1 MPNVLSPINRR
12 PPYPYDAYIGDIGVM
27 LDPKQDGQMVSRKSK
42 ALNPVAL
49 APEYGTND
57 PRLEIA
63 YPAKNVVLG
72 MGLKTQPT
80 NGRIPRRY
88 YYMINGDA
96 SIDGQPIKGPLFHP
110 YETVAAGQPIRQF
123 VRNRFN
129 GAFTIFAI
137 AGTKLTVKT
146 ADGSPWTTL
155 ATLGDSTFNQMAR
168 YTHAG
173 ATGNALYRT
182 YLTADANHNLMYYED
197 TGDATGFHEMSTTEG
212 PGPSGVAGGRRPRW
226 VAEGNGELYVYED
239 QDARRLLAPSNDPV
253 TSASWSG
260 TFVVGDKS
268 YRSTGLIVDAGV
280 PHFFKETSIYTLN
293 ADGSPNDLFPGF
305 IQAASI
311 ENGKNARSW
320 LRNLYFRFGDGFVKL
335 KPDGSMQGIGQ
346 ELLLHNDS
354 EVAGYP
360 VAWVP
365 HNTWFLYYVIYN
377 PITGASH
384 LMKYGAWIES
394 EGDNN
399 PQLLEYVDVHHG
411 SLATWA
417 GKQVTALDIFPTEG
431 TNDRL
436 YVGFSDGTAT
446 WCYLPRNHPDPT
458 ADPNCE
464 FTDQPTYFYPPENTG
479 GYAADFKLYRG
490 FAVFGPKLSPSA
502 YCELEYRTSDDA
514 DWAPLR
520 LPAAGS
526 AEAPPE
532 GVIGENPGI
541 LTVAQG
547 TGDIA
552 KFTVPG
558 QRIDYPQWTTLIAK
572 SLQTRLV
579 MLSDSTTQTP
589 EVEGLAIYQQ
599 VRPPLLLEYIVT
611 VQARN
616 FMAKYNG
623 QVDWR
628 TAEDI
633 RNGLLS
639 LAGIP
644 GTVKLIPPSGV
655 PEEVAIIDFQEQIV
669 ASAKRYGIEWE
680 ITIGATQFKA
690 LTVQGAIVQTG
701 MTYGEM
707 EAYTYAQ
714 LEALL

>member
-1 MPNVLSPINRR
+1 
-12 PPYPYDAYIGDIGVM
+12 M
-27 LDPKQDGQMVSRKSK
+27 LDPKQSGQLVARKSK
-42 ALNPVAL
+42 ALNPVAI

-72 MGLKTQPT
+72 MGLKTQPS

-110 YETVAAGQPIRQF
+110 AETVAAGQPVTQF

-129 GAFTIFAI
+129 GEFTVFAI
-137 AGTKLTVKT
+137 AGTKFAVKT
-146 ADGSPWTTL
+146 ADGAAWTTL
-155 ATLGDSTFNQMAR
+155 ATLADSTFNQAAR
-168 YTHAG
+168 FTHST

-182 YLTADANHNLMYYED
+182 YLTADSLHNLMYYED
-197 TGDATGFHEMSTTEG
+197 TGDATGFYEMGALEG
-212 PGPSGVAGGRRPRW
+212 PGPSGIAGSRRPRW
-226 VAEGNGELYVYED
+226 VAEGNGELYVFED
-239 QDARRLLAPSNDPV
+239 QDAFRLLAPANNPV

-260 TFVVGDKS
+260 SFVIGDKS
-268 YRSTGLIVDAGV
+268 YRSTGLIVDQGV

-293 ADGSPNDLFPGF
+293 ADGSTNDLFPGF
-305 IQAASI
+305 LQAAN
-311 ENGKNARSW
+311 ENNGRNARSW
-320 LRNLYFRFGDGFVKL
+320 LKNLYFRFGDGFVKF
-335 KPDGSMQGIGQ
+335 KQDGSMQGIGQ

-354 EVAGYP
+354 EVTGYP

-365 HNTWFLYYVIYN
+365 HNTWFLYYALYN
-377 PITGASH
+377 PISGDSH

-399 PQLLEYVDVHHG
+399 PQLLEYEDVHHG
-411 SLATWA
+411 SLKKWED
-417 GKQVTALDIFPTEG
+417 KQVTALDIIPTDG

-436 YVGFSDGTAT
+436 YVGFSDGTAQ

-458 ADPNCE
+458 ADPACE
-464 FTDQPTYFYPPENTG
+464 FTDEATYFYPPSNHG

-490 FAVFGPKLSPSA
+490 FGVFGPKIDTTA

-514 DWAPLR
+514 PWSPLR
-520 LPAAGS
+520 LPAEGS
-526 AEAPPE
+526 IEAPTP
-532 GVIGENPGI
+532 GVIGENPG
-541 LTVAQG
+541 TPTAAQG
-547 TGDIA
+547 TGDVA
-552 KFTVPG
+552 MFTVPG
-558 QRIDYPQWTTLIAK
+558 QRIDFPQWTALIAK

-579 MLSDSTTQTP
+579 MLSSTTTQTP
-589 EVEGLAIYQQ
+589 EVEGIAIYQQ
-599 VRPPLLLEYIVT
+599 VRPPMLLEYILT
-611 VQARN
+611 AQARN

-623 QVDWR
+623 AVDWR

-633 RNGLLS
+633 RNGLMA

-644 GTVKLIPPSGV
+644 GTIKLIPPSGV
-655 PEEVAIIDFQEQIV
+655 PEEVSVIDYQEQIV
-669 ASAKRYGIEWE
+669 ASDKRYGIEWE
-680 ITIGATQFKA
+680 ITLSATQFKT
-690 LTVQGAIVQTG
+690 LTIQGSIVQTS